1 MARWCSRP
9 ADSASAIDRGPA
21 MTSLCFLSPLNMS
34 ERDNFERINQGHATV
49 ASPNRTNRWK
59 RAAAAFGLCLL
70 SGLAAAQQRA
80 GEISHLQGLA
90 TAQQPGGEFRFLER
104 GAAVFEGDVIATT
117 DKGYAVVSLIDGT
130 KFTLRPSTTFA
141 LESFAHNQGTEHAL
155 MRLFK
160 GGMRVITGL
169 VGKRNPGSMQL
180 RTSSAT
186 VGIRGTSF
194 DARLCGDDC
203 RVEGFTPLGASPQP
217 GSTAD
222 PLAVIARI
230 VQANGAILAT
240 RPGQPTRPVSVG
252 AALYEG
258 DDVRTG
264 AGATAVIGFRDQTR
278 VSVEANTA
286 LRLDTFIYNKPQS
299 SDSMALRLFKGGMR
313 VFTGLIAR
321 TTPSA
326 VTVKTA
332 VATLGIRGTGMDISC
347 EGPCV
352 DASMGEP
359 PAPATPEAPQPN
371 QPDGLFMFTWVGA
384 TFFEG
389 SIDVPL
395 NQTGFLGRGGV
406 ARLLAS
412 TPGFLSGFASPRPDT
427 VQVDWENLFAAVSP
441 TGADGLYVA
450 VRDGDVFI
458 LSGGQRIDLGVG
470 ESGYAG
476 PDGRVMRLMYTPAFL
491 STDPYPLPELFS
503 QISDVPLL
511 QLFGVSLGQPGQDM
525 CRL

>member
-1 MARWCSRP
+1 
-9 ADSASAIDRGPA
+9 
-21 MTSLCFLSPLNMS
+21 MTSSRFLSSLNMS
-34 ERDNFERINQGHATV
+34 RRLDHRYAASLLFSRATV
-49 ASPNRTNRWK
+49 WK
-59 RAAAAFGLCLL
+59 RAAAAFCLCLF
-70 SGLAAAQQRA
+70 STLAVAQQKA

-90 TAQQPGGEFRFLER
+90 TAQQPGGQFRFLER

-141 LESFAHNQGTEHAL
+141 LESYAHNQGAEHAF

-194 DARLCGDDC
+194 DARLCGEDC
-203 RVEGFTPLGASPQP
+203 RREGFTPLGASPQP

-222 PLAVIARI
+222 PQAVIARI

-264 AGATAVIGFRDQTR
+264 VGATAVIGFRDQTR

-286 LRLDTFIYNKPQS
+286 LRLDTFVYNKPQS
-299 SDSMALRLFKGGMR
+299 ADSMGLRLFKGGMR

-321 TTPSA
+321 STPAA
-326 VTVKTA
+326 VSVKTA

-352 DASMGEP
+352 DPSLGEP
-359 PAPATPEAPQPN
+359 PIPAAPEAEQPN
-371 QPDGLFMFTWVGA
+371 QPDGLFMFTWVGT
-384 TFFEG
+384 TFFES
-389 SIDVPL
+389 SIDVAQ
-395 NQTGFLGRGGV
+395 NQTGFIGRSGI

-412 TPGFLSGFASPRPDT
+412 TPAFFGGYASPRPDT
-427 VQVDWENLFAAVSP
+427 VEVDWENLFAAVSP
-441 TGADGLYVA
+441 SGADGLYVA

-458 LSGGQRIDLGVG
+458 LSGSQRIDLGVG

-476 PDGRVMRLMYTPAFL
+476 PDGRVTRLLFTPAFL

-503 QISDVPLL
+503 QVSDIPLL